1 MIKRILNTP
10 LKKGFAAVSA
20 ATMISRVLGMVRD
33 IFMAKYFGTS
43 MVADAFYVAF
53 RIPNLLRRLL
63 GEGALPAAL
72 IPAYSEM
79 LVKKENERA
88 QKLAGSIF
96 SFLFVICFLLT
107 AAGIIFTPQIVR
119 LIAPG
124 FAGDSE
130 QFALTVTL
138 ARIMFPI
145 LILVTMATI
154 AMGICNARKY
164 FFIPSVAPALFNV
177 SAIVFFLFFARG
189 IPGYDIRA
197 LAVFVVIGFLL
208 HFALMLPIL
217 FREKVASFRFFIKG
231 VFSNPDVKRIIV
243 RLIPVALGVSV
254 MQLNIFVDTI
264 CATLMGAG
272 VVSAL
277 YFANRLYQLPL
288 ALFGVSISMVSLPF
302 MSDARA
308 ENKTEQVTRNLFHSF
323 AASLFLIIPSTLG
336 LVILAGETVS
346 LLFERGLFSSGST
359 AMTSSAL
366 VFYSAGLAAF
376 AGIRIFAN
384 YFYSKKDMRTPVKIA
399 VVSFIVN
406 MAGDIAALVFK
417 LGPGGLAG
425 ATSLAALVNCAL
437 LVYLV
442 FKDGVRPPA
451 SFYRQLSVILG
462 ASAVMAA
469 FLLAPVQ
476 MHTLIRMALAGG
488 IYLLS
493 TRAFTKVLP

>member
-1 MIKRILNTP
+1 MIKRIFNTP

-20 ATMISRVLGMVRD
+20 ATMISRILGMVRD

-43 MVADAFYVAF
+43 MFADAFYVAF

-72 IPAYSEM
+72 IPVYSEM
-79 LVKKENERA
+79 LVKKEDERA
-88 QKLAGSIF
+88 KRLTGSMF
-96 SFLFVICFLLT
+96 SFLFVICFFLT
-107 AAGIIFTPQIVR
+107 AVGVIFTPQIVR

-124 FAGDSE
+124 FFGNTE

-164 FFIPSVAPALFNV
+164 FFIPAVAPALFNV
-177 SAIVFFLFFARG
+177 SAIVFFMFFTRG
-189 IPGYDIRA
+189 IPGYDIRG
-197 LAVFVVIGFLL
+197 LAVFAVIGFFL

-217 FREKVASFRFFIKG
+217 FREKVASFCFFVKG
-231 VFSNPDVKRIIV
+231 VFSNADVKRIIV
-243 RLIPVALGVSV
+243 RLIPVAMGVSV

-308 ENKTEQVTRNLFHSF
+308 EKKTGAVAKNLFDSF

-336 LVILAGETVS
+336 LIILAGETVS

-359 AMTSSAL
+359 AMTSAAL

-399 VVSFIVN
+399 VLSFIVN
-406 MAGDIAALVFK
+406 IAGDIAALVFH

-425 ATSLAALVNCAL
+425 ATSIAALTNFAL
-437 LVYLV
+437 LVWLV
-442 FKDGVRPPA
+442 IKDGIRPPT
-451 SFYRQLSVILG
+451 SFYRKLSVILA
-462 ASAVMAA
+462 ASAIMAG
-469 FLLAPVQ
+469 FLLAPFQ
-476 MHTLIRMALAGG
+476 MHTLIKIALAGG
-488 IYLLS
+488 IYLIS
-493 TRAFTKVLP
+493 ARAFRSFF